1 VPRYFFHIRN
11 GNQFEP
17 DEYGVELSGTEAVR
31 EEALI
36 TVGRMLQDATLAG
49 RDTFAW
55 TFEVVD
61 EAGAPVLYVSCKIV
75 IEDVPR

>member
-1 VPRYFFHIRN
+1 MPHYFFHIRD
-11 GNQFEP
+11 GNRFEP

-31 EEALI
+31 EEALM
-36 TVGRMLQDATLAG
+36 TVGRMVQDATLAG
-49 RDTFAW
+49 RDAFDW

-61 EAGAPVLYVSCKIV
+61 EAGAPVLYLSCNIV